1 MFSTIF
7 AFWFLGGKR
16 LADKLVSLSEAASL
30 IKNGDLLGI
39 GGMSLYRRPMVLTR
53 EIIRQ
58 GIKNLRILTF
68 IAGLPTDML
77 IGAHCASQIRSCYV
91 GFEIFGLAPNFRKAS
106 ENGELEIVE
115 ETELTIVLGLKATL
129 LQVPHLPTRGI
140 RGTDVM
146 KVRKDL
152 KEYTCP
158 LSGEKLVALPPIK
171 PDVSIIHVSMADKM
185 GNAHIDGA
193 VWLDEDLAKASKK
206 VIISAEKIVE
216 TEEIIR
222 APGRANIPHFMVDAV
237 VRAPFGAHPTSC
249 FPFYTY
255 DIKHIRKYLEMSRN
269 NGFSEYLNTYV
280 YQAKTHEEYLDRVGA
295 STLSKILL

>member
-1 MFSTIF
+1 
-7 AFWFLGGKR
+7 
-16 LADKLVSLSEAASL
+16 LADKLVSLSEAIGL

-39 GGMSLYRRPMVLTR
+39 GGMSLYRRPMALSR

-58 GIKNLRILTF
+58 GIKDLGILSF
-68 IAGLPTDML
+68 IAGMPSDML
-77 IGAHCASQIRSCYV
+77 IGSHCASRIRSCYV
-91 GFEIFGLAPNFRKAS
+91 GFEMFGLAPNYRRAA
-106 ENGELEIVE
+106 ENGELEVIE
-115 ETELTIVLGLKATL
+115 ETEVTIVLGLKATL

-140 RGTDVM
+140 RCTDVM

-171 PDVSIIHVSMADKM
+171 PDVSIIHVSMADRM

-193 VWLDEDLAKASKK
+193 VWLDEDLAKASGK

-222 APGRANIPHFMVDAV
+222 SPGRANIPHFMVDAV

-249 FPFYTY
+249 FPLYTY
-255 DIKHIRKYLEMSRN
+255 DIKHIRKYLEVSDSD
-269 NGFSEYLNTYV
+269 NGFPEYLNTYV
-280 YQAKTHEEYLDRVGA
+280 YQTKTHEEYLDQIGA
-295 STLSKILL
+295 STLSNILL

>member
-1 MFSTIF
+1 VS
-7 AFWFLGGKR
+7 
-16 LADKLVSLSEAASL
+16 DKLVSLSEAIDL
-30 IKNGDLLGI
+30 VKDGDLLGI

-53 EIIRQ
+53 EIIRK
-58 GIKNLRILTF
+58 GVKNLGILTF
-68 IAGLPTDML
+68 IAGLPTDLL
-77 IGAHCASQIRSCYV
+77 IGARCASRIRSCYV
-91 GFEIFGLAPNFRKAS
+91 GFEMFGLAPNYRRFS
-106 ENGELEIVE
+106 ENGELEIIE
-115 ETELTIVLGLKATL
+115 ETEVTIVLGLKATL

-140 RGTDVM
+140 RCTDVM
-146 KVRKDL
+146 KVRSDL

-171 PDVSIIHVSMADKM
+171 PDVSIIHVSMADRM

-193 VWLDEDLAKASKK
+193 VWLDEDLAKASGK

-237 VRAPFGAHPTSC
+237 VRTPYGAHPTSC
-249 FPFYTY
+249 YPFYTY
-255 DIKHIRKYLEMSRN
+255 DINHIRKYLEVARN
-269 NGFSEYLNTYV
+269 ENSFSEYLNTYV
-280 YQAKTHEEYLDRVGA
+280 YEPGTHEEYLDRVGA

>member
-1 MFSTIF
+1 M
-7 AFWFLGGKR
+7 
-16 LADKLVSLSEAASL
+16 ADKLVSLSEAVSL

-39 GGMSLYRRPMVLTR
+39 GGMSLYRRPMTLTR

-58 GIKNLRILTF
+58 KIRDLGILSF
-68 IAGLPTDML
+68 IAGLPSDML
-77 IGAHCASQIRSCYV
+77 IGAHCASRIRSCYV
-91 GFEIFGLAPNFRKAS
+91 GFEMFGLAPNYRRAA
-106 ENGELEIVE
+106 ENGELEIIE
-115 ETELTIVLGLKATL
+115 ETEITIVLGLKATL

-140 RGTDVM
+140 RCTDVM

-158 LSGEKLVALPPIK
+158 LSGETLVALPPIK
-171 PDVSIIHVSMADKM
+171 PDVSIIHVSMADRM

-193 VWLDEDLAKASKK
+193 VWLDEDLAKASGK

-222 APGRANIPHFMVDAV
+222 TPSRANIPHFMVDAV
-237 VRAPFGAHPTSC
+237 VRAPYGAHPTSC

-255 DIKHIRKYLEMSRN
+255 DAYHIRKYLEASN
-269 NGFSEYLNTYV
+269 NSNGFSEYLNTYV
-280 YQAKTHEEYLDRVGA
+280 YQPKTHEEYLDRVGA

>member
-1 MFSTIF
+1 M
-7 AFWFLGGKR
+7 
-16 LADKLVSLSEAASL
+16 ADKLVSLSEAVSL

-39 GGMSLYRRPMVLTR
+39 GGMSLYRRPMTLTR

-58 GIKNLRILTF
+58 KIKDLGILSF
-68 IAGLPTDML
+68 IAGLPSDML
-77 IGAHCASQIRSCYV
+77 IGAHCASRIRSCYV
-91 GFEIFGLAPNFRKAS
+91 GFEMFGLAPNYRRAA
-106 ENGELEIVE
+106 ENGDLEIIE
-115 ETELTIVLGLKATL
+115 ETEITIVLGLKATL

-140 RGTDVM
+140 RCTDVM

-171 PDVSIIHVSMADKM
+171 PDVSIIHVSMADRM

-193 VWLDEDLAKASKK
+193 VWLDEDLAKASGK

-222 APGRANIPHFMVDAV
+222 TPSRANIPHFMVDAV
-237 VRAPFGAHPTSC
+237 VRAPYGAHPTSC

-255 DIKHIRKYLEMSRN
+255 DAHHIRKYLEASN
-269 NGFSEYLNTYV
+269 NGNGFYEYLNTYV
-280 YQAKTHEEYLDRVGA
+280 YQPKTHEEYLDQVGA

>member
-1 MFSTIF
+1 MT
-7 AFWFLGGKR
+7 
-16 LADKLVSLSEAASL
+16 DKLISLSEAVGL
-30 IKNGDLLGI
+30 ISNGDLLGI
-39 GGMSLYRRPMVLTR
+39 GGMSLYRRPMALTR

-58 GIKNLRILTF
+58 GIRDLGILTF
-68 IAGLPTDML
+68 IAGLPTDLL
-77 IGAHCASQIRSCYV
+77 IGSHCASQIRSCYV
-91 GFEIFGLAPNFRKAS
+91 GFEMFGLAPNYRRAS
-106 ENGELEIVE
+106 EKGELEIVE
-115 ETELTIVLGLKATL
+115 ETEVTIVLGLKATL

-140 RGTDVM
+140 RCTDVM
-146 KVRKDL
+146 KVRNDL

-171 PDVSIIHVSMADKM
+171 PDVSIIHVSMADRR
-185 GNAHIDGA
+185 GNSHINGA
-193 VWLDEDLAKASKK
+193 VWLDEDLAKASGK
-206 VIISAEKIVE
+206 VIVSAEKIVE

-255 DIKHIRKYLEMSRN
+255 DINHIRNYLEDSKSLK
-269 NGFSEYLNTYV
+269 GFSEYLEKYV
-280 YQAKTHEEYLDRVGA
+280 YQTKANEEYLDLVGA

>member
-1 MFSTIF
+1 MSN
-7 AFWFLGGKR
+7 
-16 LADKLVSLSEAASL
+16 KLVSLSEAVGL
-30 IKNGDLLGI
+30 INNGDLLGV

-58 GIKNLRILTF
+58 GIKDLGILTF
-68 IAGLPTDML
+68 IAGLPSDLL
-77 IGAHCASQIRSCYV
+77 IGTNCATQIRSCYV
-91 GFEIFGLAPNFRKAS
+91 GFEMFGLAPNYRRAS

-115 ETELTIVLGLKATL
+115 ETEVTIVLGLKATL

-140 RGTDVM
+140 RCTDVM

-158 LSGEKLVALPPIK
+158 LSGEKLVAMPPIK
-171 PDVSIIHVSMADKM
+171 PDVSIIHVSMADRI

-193 VWLDEDLAKASKK
+193 VWLDEDLAKASEK

-249 FPFYTY
+249 FPYYTY
-255 DIKHIRKYLEMSRN
+255 DINQIRKYLELSEDQK
-269 NGFSEYLNTYV
+269 GFSEYLEEYV
-280 YQAKTHEEYLDRVGA
+280 YQSKTHEEYLDRVGA

>member
-1 MFSTIF
+1 MS
-7 AFWFLGGKR
+7 
-16 LADKLVSLSEAASL
+16 DKLVSLSEAVSL
-30 IKNGDLLGI
+30 INNGDLLGI

-58 GIKNLRILTF
+58 GIRDLGVLTF
-68 IAGLPTDML
+68 IAGLPTDLL
-77 IGAHCASQIRSCYV
+77 IGSHCASQIRSCYV
-91 GFEIFGLAPNFRKAS
+91 GFEIFGLAPNYRRAS
-106 ENGELEIVE
+106 ENGELEIIE
-115 ETELTIVLGLKATL
+115 ETEVTIVLGLKATL

-140 RGTDVM
+140 RCTDVM

-158 LSGEKLVALPPIK
+158 LSGEKLVAMPPIK
-171 PDVSIIHVSMADKM
+171 PDVSIIHVSMADRI

-193 VWLDEDLAKASKK
+193 VWLDEDLAKASGK

-237 VRAPFGAHPTSC
+237 VRTPFGAHPTSC
-249 FPFYTY
+249 FPYYTY
-255 DIKHIRKYLEMSRN
+255 DANQIRKYLELSKDQK
-269 NGFSEYLNTYV
+269 GFSEYLEEYV
-280 YQAKTHEEYLDRVGA
+280 YQSKTHEEYLDRVGA
-295 STLSKILL
+295 SKLSKILL

>member
-1 MFSTIF
+1 
-7 AFWFLGGKR
+7 
-16 LADKLVSLSEAASL
+16 LADKLVSLSEAVGL

-39 GGMSLYRRPMVLTR
+39 GGMSLYRRPMTLTR

-58 GIKNLRILTF
+58 GIKDLGIFSF
-68 IAGLPTDML
+68 IGGLPSDML
-77 IGAHCASQIRSCYV
+77 IGSHCASRIRSCYV
-91 GFEIFGLAPNFRKAS
+91 GFEMFGLAPNYRRAA
-106 ENGELEIVE
+106 ENGELEIIE
-115 ETELTIVLGLKATL
+115 ETEITIVLGLKATL

-140 RGTDVM
+140 RCTDIM

-193 VWLDEDLAKASKK
+193 VWLDEDLAKASRK
-206 VIISAEKIVE
+206 VIISSEKIVE

-222 APGRANIPHFMVDAV
+222 TPNRANIPHFMVDAV

-249 FPFYTY
+249 FPLYTY
-255 DIKHIRKYLEMSRN
+255 DAQHIRKYLEASN
-269 NGFSEYLNTYV
+269 NGNGFSEYLNTYV
-280 YQAKTHEEYLDRVGA
+280 YQTKTHEDYLNQVGA
-295 STLSKILL
+295 STLSRILL